1 MYEENKFELVSE
13 GKVVIDYGPITMSI
27 LVKRHN
33 KPFAEGAIKAAE
45 EVIHKFDQLI
55 DFLKVARIS
64 IAEIDSLKNSS
75 YPLVLRNMID
85 SIRLLGEKDFTPMA
99 AVAGTFSDLAM
110 EEALKHKADFVIVNN
125 GGDVAFQTSEPYSPM
140 KVGIIS
146 DLSINKITHMLK
158 IDTKS
163 QIKGIATSGYGGRSL
178 TKGVASAVTVVARNS
193 RYADAAATAIA
204 NAVNCDDIAVERCL
218 AEEIDYNTDIKG
230 ALVTKKIGKIADE
243 SIETAI
249 NMGEK
254 RAKELYDKGMIL
266 GAIVFVQGKISVYPK
281 ETSSFNIEKIHF
293 NPNGE
298 IGGEVY
304 E

>member
-27 LVKRHN
+27 LAKRYN
-33 KPFAEGAIKAAE
+33 KPFTEAAIKAAE
-45 EVIHKFDQLI
+45 EVIRNFDQLI

-64 IAEIDSLKNSS
+64 LVEIDNSKESL

-99 AVAGTFSDLAM
+99 AVAGTFADLAK
-110 EEALKHKADFVIVNN
+110 EEALKHKADFVIANN
-125 GGDVAFQTSEPYSPM
+125 GGDVAFQTSQPHNPM

-146 DLSINKITHMLK
+146 DLSINKVTHMLK
-158 IDTKS
+158 IDAKS
-163 QIKGIATSGYGGRSL
+163 EIKGIATSGYGGRSL
-178 TKGVASAVTVVARNS
+178 TKGVASAVTVLARNS
-193 RYADAAATAIA
+193 SFADAAATAIA
-204 NAVNCDDIAVERCL
+204 NAVNCDDIAVVRCL

-230 ALVTKKIGKIADE
+230 ALVTKMIGKMADE

-249 NMGEK
+249 NIGEK

-266 GAIVFVQGKISVYPK
+266 GAIVFVQGKMSVYPK
-281 ETSSFNIEKIHF
+281 ETSSFNIEKIHV
-293 NPNGE
+293 NPNRDRRGS
-298 IGGEVY
+298 I
-304 E
+304 